1 MTPGQMHRDCLNC
14 GEQVCVK
21 GESEKEKRIR
31 KANAEATR
39 LLAMAEQAKADGELG
54 AAEWAGHHRAQ
65 LARITALLDIL
76 DNPAVPRG
84 AVIQLMP
91 AVIPSRLD
99 PAAEAPARLPAPGR
113 AGTDPTM
120 PMPREAAASV
130 RRRQ

>member
-91 AVIPSRLD
+91 AVIPA
-99 PAAEAPARLPAPGR
+99 PPGHAAEARARLTAPSGDESDLI
-113 AGTDPTM
+113 T
-120 PMPREAAASV
+120 PMLGEAAA
-130 RRRQ
+130 